1 MRGSCTAGFGECG
14 SASMV
19 VFSGKFRWDGPV
31 RTPDRMAT
39 VTDPERINEIT
50 RWIVDCQTDD
60 ALFARLG

>member
-1 MRGSCTAGFGECG
+1 
-14 SASMV
+14 MV

-39 VTDPERINEIT
+39 LTDPQRINEIT
-50 RWIVDCQTDD
+50 RRIVDCQTDD